1 MHIQQCQC
9 WTAPMIF
16 IEKTAHF
23 RRLKKTGY
31 HPTDR
36 PTDRPSDTTS
46 YRDARTHLKTGGC
59 PPVKFFFEAHAYF
72 CNFNDHTTILFYI
85 IQFISNYDFETISS
99 LSVYLKIYSHK
110 LYTSSIIC
118 FQGHHYATQKSF
130 ETWRSWWID
139 FEIYRKSYRLFQ
151 KLMLWNFITNF
162 YAVIFLRIMNIRH
175 FYGNW
180 QIEFC
185 KEIWLLRRLIN
196 GLTSKYLFSN
206 FKDFKQFI
214 WL

>member
-1 MHIQQCQC
+1 MNWNQPKH
-9 WTAPMIF
+9 
-16 IEKTAHF
+16 
-23 RRLKKTGY
+23 
-31 HPTDR
+31 
-36 PTDRPSDTTS
+36 
-46 YRDARTHLKTGGC
+46 
-59 PPVKFFFEAHAYF
+59 YF
-72 CNFNDHTTILFYI
+72 HTTY
-85 IQFISNYDFETISS
+85 
-99 LSVYLKIYSHK
+99 YSHK
-110 LYTSSIIC
+110 LYISSIIC
-118 FQGHHYATQKSF
+118 FQGHHYETQNSF

-214 WL
+214 WLCKKYEIMTWINAFVNWK